1 LLQNLELK
9 VIGENEEV
17 KRVKMPKENFPPTG
31 CDIVRINIVMKRL
44 QTHESNPGLLRRVE

>member
-1 LLQNLELK
+1 MLQNLGLK

-17 KRVKMPKENFPPTG
+17 KRVKMPKENFSPTG
-31 CDIVRINIVMKRL
+31 YDIVRINIVMKHL